1 MGKSTMGSKH
11 VLSDSTPTLFEQV
24 ETAFDMVENGIFG
37 GFKRVIH
44 VT

>member
-1 MGKSTMGSKH
+1 MGKSTMGSSN
-11 VLSDSTPTLFEQV
+11 LMLCLAPTLVEQV

-37 GFKRVIH
+37 GFERVIH